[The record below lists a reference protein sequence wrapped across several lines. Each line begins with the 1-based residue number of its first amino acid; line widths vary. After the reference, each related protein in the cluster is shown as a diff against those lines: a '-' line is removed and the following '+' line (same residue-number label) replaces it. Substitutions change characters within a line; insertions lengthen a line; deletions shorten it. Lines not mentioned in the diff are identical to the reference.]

1 MGNIARHT
9 PFKEETLPQIRVQF
23 IKGFN
28 STRPSKRCD
37 YQVKARTRQA
47 KGEAETKS
55 GDYDNDANMEQKKK
69 KAHGVPRLIWSAMEV
84 AQAAC
89 RSYTRYNVF

>member
-1 MGNIARHT
+1 MGFSTINNIL
-9 PFKEETLPQIRVQF
+9 TLSRLFLP
-23 IKGFN
+23 K
-28 STRPSKRCD
+28 T
-37 YQVKARTRQA
+37 QVKARTRQA

-69 KAHGVPRLIWSAMEV
+69 KAHGVPRLIRSAMEV